1 MRFTKFTLLLMLP
14 LFLSGCCGLAVGSYG
29 RHERLKTAVSLA
41 KGKNNF
47 GGSIHSGDYSESE
60 IVSLWGAPDGT
71 ATNDCCKVLS
81 YHKGCSWSG
90 VGAFL
95 IIVPIPLIV
104 PSGHYENRF
113 YLKDGKCVGLVSEY
127 GEVSQVYGFMWGDN
141 DGGFVAGDAPNGPR
155 KVSLNFCK

>member
-14 LFLSGCCGLAVGSYG
+14 LFLSGCFGLAVGSYG
-29 RHERLKTAVSLA
+29 RHERLDTSVSLA
-41 KGKNNF
+41 KGKNNY
-47 GGSIHSGDYSESE
+47 GESIHSGAYSESE
-60 IVSLWGAPDGT
+60 IINLWGEPDEI

-81 YHKGCSWSG
+81 YHNGCSWSG

-95 IIVPIPLIV
+95 IVVPIPLLV
-104 PSGHYENRF
+104 PSGHYETRF

-141 DGGFVAGDAPNGPR
+141 GGGFVAGDAPNGPR
-155 KVSLNFCK
+155 KVPINFCK